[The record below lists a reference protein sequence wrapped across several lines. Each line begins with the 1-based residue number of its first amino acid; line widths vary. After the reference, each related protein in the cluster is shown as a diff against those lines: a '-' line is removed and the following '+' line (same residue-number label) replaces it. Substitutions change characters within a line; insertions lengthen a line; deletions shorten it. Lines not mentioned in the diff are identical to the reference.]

1 MFNPHTVPLA
11 VYVSG
16 HSPIHRAPTGAKL
29 GVVVVTIFLTAIFGG
44 HRPVAISGLL
54 VMLALYSMARIP
66 PAIAAKQLLGPLPV
80 VLFISATTWWREDLG
95 TALNTAATLI
105 TAIGIAILLTL
116 TTTIEHM
123 MDALEAGL
131 NPLTDRGFPTEK
143 ILIAFSLTMRL
154 IPLTALTVSEILE
167 ARRARGLGLSP
178 SAFGVPLIVR
188 SLLRAKAL
196 GEALISRGL

>member
-1 MFNPHTVPLA
+1 MFNPHAVPLA
-11 VYVSG
+11 VYVPG

-29 GVVVVTIFLTAIFGG
+29 AVVAVTIFLTAIFGG
-44 HRPVAISGLL
+44 HRLVAIGGLL
-54 VMLALYSMARIP
+54 FMLALYFVSRIP
-66 PAIAAKQLLGPLPV
+66 LGTAAKQLLGPLPV
-80 VLFISATTWWREDLG
+80 VLFISAITWWREGLG
-95 TALNTAATLI
+95 IALSTAATLI

-116 TTTIEHM
+116 TTTIEQM
-123 MDALEAGL
+123 MDALESGL
-131 NPLTDRGFPTEK
+131 KPLTDHGFPTEK

-167 ARRARGLGLSP
+167 ARRARGLGLYP
-178 SAFGVPLIVR
+178 SAFGVPLVVR